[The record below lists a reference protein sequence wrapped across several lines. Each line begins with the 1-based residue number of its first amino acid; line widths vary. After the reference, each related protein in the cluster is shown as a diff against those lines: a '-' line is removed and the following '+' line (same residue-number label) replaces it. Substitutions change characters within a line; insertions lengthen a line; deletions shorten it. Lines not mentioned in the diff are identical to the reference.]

1 MRCLQRSVKKAGF
14 NQGVSLLAAMSLCV
28 MSGCVTTPTVSYS
41 YTLTEPVPG
50 LVRQRVH
57 EDDELELHF
66 RDDRVERLTVASV
79 DEEAIN
85 GKDGSRV
92 LIADVRQLRCLE
104 DELGVGDAFLGVAF
118 YTVMVPVSI
127 VLFPVALP
135 MVLFYDWDKVGE
147 WQDDR
152 LCRVVAHPEFYG
164 YTAGGEIREGEK
176 TPPFQEVLD
185 EFAERELQCD
195 AFARIDYPCAATN
208 DTGPGYET
216 CLADMLPRE
225 EAGFV
230 DFFGWAEGALCR
242 LHQNPENFEFLAAQ
256 SAEQRES
263 VAESVR
269 TALEQRKL
277 VCPDGEVSVPPSPAN

>member
-1 MRCLQRSVKKAGF
+1 MRRLQRSVKKAGF
-14 NQGVSLLAAMSLCV
+14 YQPMVLLAAMSLCV
-28 MSGCVTTPTVSYS
+28 MSGCATSPTVSYR
-41 YTLTEPVPG
+41 YTLTDPVPG

-57 EDDELELHF
+57 EDDELELHLA
-66 RDDRVERLTVASV
+66 DGRVERLTFASL
-79 DEEAIN
+79 DEEAIH
-85 GKDGSRV
+85 GSDGSRILV
-92 LIADVRQLRCLE
+92 ADVRQLRCLE
-104 DELGVGDAFLGVAF
+104 DDLGMGDALLGVAL

-147 WQDDR
+147 WRDDR

-208 DTGPGYET
+208 DTGPGYEK

-230 DFFGWAEGALCR
+230 AFYGWAEGALCR
-242 LHQNPENFEFLAAQ
+242 VHQDSGQHEFLATL
-256 SAEQRES
+256 SPEQREA
-263 VAESVR
+263 VAEEVR
-269 TALEQRKL
+269 ATLENTDV
-277 VCPDGEVSVPPSPAN
+277 VCPEVEQAEPGAATN

>member
-1 MRCLQRSVKKAGF
+1 MRHLQRSVKKAGLY
-14 NQGVSLLAAMSLCV
+14 QPLVLLAAMSLCV
-28 MSGCVTTPTVSYS
+28 MSGCVTTPVVSYKF
-41 YTLTEPVPG
+41 TLTEPVPG
-50 LVRQRVH
+50 LVGHRVH
-57 EDDELELHF
+57 EDNELELHLA
-66 RDDRVERLTVASV
+66 DDRVMRLTVASV
-79 DEEAIN
+79 DEEAIH

-104 DELGVGDAFLGVAF
+104 DQETVGDALLGVAV

-147 WQDDR
+147 WRDDR

-164 YTAGGEIREGEK
+164 YSAGGEIREGEK

-216 CLADMLPRE
+216 CLAEMLPRE
-225 EAGFV
+225 EAGFTA
-230 DFFGWAEGALCR
+230 FYGWAEGALCR
-242 LHQNPENFEFLAAQ
+242 LHQDPEQHEFLAAL
-256 SAEQRES
+256 SPEQREAI
-263 VAESVR
+263 AEEVR
-269 TALEQRKL
+269 TTLDSRDV
-277 VCPDGEVSVPPSPAN
+277 VCPEVEQAEPAVATN